1 MVRAYGEVD
10 DLPFVRV
17 FPIIRVM
24 SDITHRDYD
33 LADEA
38 QASEPIQLKALS
50 DPLRMQICDL
60 VLERAMTVTELA
72 QRVHRPKGT
81 VAYHV
86 DVLVEAE
93 LLKVVRTRKV
103 RAIDERF
110 YGRVART
117 FVFSHADEPSL
128 PFLGDIVSEVDSEL
142 HRRDDVPGLTTLRH
156 ARIPFERVDEYRR
169 RLLDLALEFI
179 DEPRSGDVE
188 FGMFLALYPTTRSPN
203 GGSSAPAGQVPAEGD
218 R

>member
-1 MVRAYGEVD
+1 
-10 DLPFVRV
+10 
-17 FPIIRVM
+17 M
-24 SDITHRDYD
+24 SDVTRRDYD

-38 QASEPIQLKALS
+38 PVSEPNQLKALS

-60 VLERAMTVTELA
+60 VLERAMSVTELA
-72 QRVHRPKGT
+72 DRVDRPKGT

-86 DVLVEAE
+86 DVLVAAG
-93 LLKVVRTRKV
+93 LLNVVRTRRV

-128 PFLGDIVSEVDSEL
+128 PFLASVASEADPEL
-142 HRRDDVPGLTTLRH
+142 ARRDDVPGITTLRH
-156 ARIPFERVDEYRR
+156 ARIPFERVEEYRR

-179 DEPRSGDVE
+179 DEPREGDVE
-188 FGMFLALYPTTRSPN
+188 FGLYLALYPTSRSNRSP
-203 GGSSAPAGQVPAEGD
+203 APVDEASP
-218 R
+218 